1 MFVLGDYGYPLIKA
15 WWLEHQI
22 SNLNIEN
29 EMLKRDEARVKII
42 YLLEVG
48 ARYGIRRILTQAIT
62 PGKAYEGLANYLEQ
76 GVFNKE
82 SVSQAQLSDEVVQEI
97 RNFIN
102 ELRKRSNAPDSTR
115 AITTEDRADIW
126 DYFHGELLDL
136 IKLIPTPL
144 VEDKPVPPIVPDT
157 FRMAETRN
165 PLAGI
170 LLYERETAD
179 SI

>member
-1 MFVLGDYGYPLIKA
+1 
-15 WWLEHQI
+15 
-22 SNLNIEN
+22 
-29 EMLKRDEARVKII
+29 MLKRDEARVKII

-48 ARYGIRRILTQAIT
+48 ARYGIRKILTQAIT